1 MEDLFAFKLSNV
13 STPEDTTVLL
23 DWSSGG
29 MVISD
34 CRAALWNSSSGG
46 LARGGILQ
54 GKIADYEIIDLNL
67 ST

>member
-1 MEDLFAFKLSNV
+1 
-13 STPEDTTVLL
+13 
-23 DWSSGG
+23 